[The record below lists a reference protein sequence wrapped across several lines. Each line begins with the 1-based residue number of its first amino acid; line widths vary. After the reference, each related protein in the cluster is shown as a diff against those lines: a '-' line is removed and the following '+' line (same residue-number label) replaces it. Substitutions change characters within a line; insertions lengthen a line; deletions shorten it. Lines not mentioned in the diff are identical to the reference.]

1 MSTSTRSFL
10 SLAFNSLK
18 VALRNFKKFKL
29 YSALNIGS
37 LAIAFAAVVLIAS
50 YIYYQKSYDRWHAN
64 ADSIYRAT
72 YHMTGQQ
79 DFDVHWARVPVDYVN
94 ELPNEIPEIK
104 QLIRFQNQE
113 QKYLKIGTE
122 TYKPRHAYVTD
133 AAVFDVFDFPL
144 KHGTKEKALS
154 APNSIVLT
162 ASLARQLFGHD
173 NVVGEEISLVGD
185 WTPDETVYQV
195 TAVMEDVPSNTHLPV
210 ELFLSFSGPEART
223 GWAYVY
229 TQLEE
234 GASIESVQE
243 KIGEFVGRHADPES
257 DVAVTFDFQ
266 PLTDIYLTSNL
277 AREIVPTGNLKN
289 VRIFFI
295 VGLLI
300 LIIALINFSNLSSA
314 LAMARAKEVG
324 VRRILGARNFQLVST
339 SLAESIFSNLIAAT
353 FGATVGYLVFPFFQN
368 LTGIEFNIPIGY
380 FILGMG
386 LLACITGI
394 LSGWY
399 PAWIRLVGNSIEQ
412 LKSNYSFNL
421 SAEGGWS
428 LKRTLVTAQFAISI
442 LLVACA
448 LFGFQQFQFLSN
460 KTLGINKDQVLA
472 IPSVPDRI
480 TDSYTT
486 FKDQVSKIAGVE
498 GVSSCMEV
506 PSREIRDMGPVTIL
520 GAKEESTEPPMMDIQ
535 IVEPDFP
542 ELMGMELVAGDWSK
556 WKNWPESGPGLSES
570 GMSAAEYLASRH
582 RKYLI
587 NETAMKQL
595 GWQEPEDAVGQ
606 QISWSNGPFELA
618 YGVIQGVVKDF
629 HQETLRNTIDPVVMT
644 YEPIWLRT
652 FLIKVNTS
660 DVHNTIGNIEQVWS
674 DLYPNYALEYNFLD
688 DMYDQLYKNE
698 RVQINLM
705 YILSAL
711 AVFIAFAGLFSLI
724 AFSLYTRARELAI
737 RKIVGANIWDVIK
750 LMGRD
755 YVPVFIISALIAVPL
770 AFYGME
776 NWLNDFAYRISLSP
790 LVFIFSLVLLASL
803 VGATIAWQV
812 LRATRTNPMDILR
825 EQ

>member
-1 MSTSTRSFL
+1 MSTSTRPFL
-10 SLAFNSLK
+10 SLAINSLK
-18 VALRNFKKFKL
+18 VALRNFRKFKL

-37 LAIAFAAVVLIAS
+37 LAIAFAAIVLISS
-50 YIYYQKSYDRWHAN
+50 YIFYQNSYDRWHAN

-94 ELPNEIPEIK
+94 ELPNDIPEIK

-113 QKYLKIGTE
+113 QKYLKVGAE

-144 KHGTKEKALS
+144 KHGVKSKALS
-154 APNSIVLT
+154 SPNSIVLT
-162 ASLARQLFGHD
+162 TSLARKLFGHD
-173 NVVGEEISLVGD
+173 NIVGEEISLVGD

-234 GASIESVQE
+234 GASISSVQE
-243 KIGEFVGRHADPES
+243 KIGGFVEKYADPDS
-257 DVAVTFDFQ
+257 DIAVSFEFQ

-289 VRIFFI
+289 VRIFCI

-314 LAMARAKEVG
+314 LAMARTKEVG

-339 SLAESIFSNLIAAT
+339 SLAESIFSNLIAAA
-353 FGATVGYLVFPFFQN
+353 FGVTLAYLVFPFFQN
-368 LTGIEFNIPIGY
+368 LTGIEFNIPKGY

-412 LKSNYSFNL
+412 LKSNYSFNWT
-421 SAEGGWS
+421 AEGGWS
-428 LKRTLVTAQFAISI
+428 LKRTLVAAQFAISI

-448 LFGFQQFQFLSN
+448 LFAFQQFQFLSN
-460 KTLGINKDQVLA
+460 KKLGINKDQIIA

-480 TDSYTT
+480 TESYPT
-486 FKDQVSKIAGVE
+486 FKDQLSKIVGVE
-498 GVSSCMEV
+498 GVSACMEV
-506 PSREIRDMGPVTIL
+506 PSREIRDVGSVTVL
-520 GAKEESTEPPMMDIQ
+520 GANEEAAEPPMMDIQ

-542 ELMGMELVAGDWSK
+542 ELMGMELIAGDWSK
-556 WKNWPESGPGLSES
+556 WKNWPDSGPGLSES
-570 GMSAAEYLASRH
+570 GMSAAEYLGSRH

-595 GWQEPEDAVGQ
+595 GWQEPEDAIGQ

-618 YGVIQGVVKDF
+618 YGVVQGVVKDF

-652 FLIKVNTS
+652 FLIKVSTS
-660 DVHNTIGNIEQVWS
+660 DLHSTIGNIEGVWS

-698 RVQINLM
+698 QVQINLM

-711 AVFIAFAGLFSLI
+711 AVFIAFAGVFSLI

-737 RKIVGANIWDVIK
+737 RKIVGADTGDVIRLIGK
-750 LMGRD
+750 D
-755 YVPVFIISALIAVPL
+755 YVPVFIVSAFIAIPV
-770 AFYGME
+770 AIYGME
-776 NWLNDFAYRISLSP
+776 NWLNDFAYRISLNP
-790 LVFIFSLVLLASL
+790 LVFIFSLVLLAVLL
-803 VGATIAWQV
+803 VATIAWQV
-812 LRATRTNPMDILR
+812 LRATRANPMDVLR